1 MEDKKRL
8 EIMKLCKKIEDKNGE
23 GSIYSLG
30 SKKAN
35 MNIPRISTII
45 YLVVE
50 FQKEELW
57 KFTVQNQ
64 VVKQV

>member
-35 MNIPRISTII
+35 MNINMKS
-45 YLVVE
+45 
-50 FQKEELW
+50 
-57 KFTVQNQ
+57 N
-64 VVKQV
+64 